1 MARGK
6 EFKQNGKEFDVMIVT
21 PVKRT
26 HETAKI
32 VADEIGFHGI
42 IEEMSELVEQH
53 MGEAE

>member
-1 MARGK
+1 
-6 EFKQNGKEFDVMIVT
+6 MIVT

-32 VADEIGFHGI
+32 IANEIGFNGI
-42 IEEMSELVEQH
+42 IDEMGELVEQH